1 LTRVQLRDIFT
12 IRPETACHS
21 HDLLDC
27 PCDCVGTPGDNDAL
41 STAGAVLEDDSRLTA
56 DTTSG
61 FVVASQVK
69 IVDSPKLDKAV
80 CALLFAS
87 RAEFSRVCVLSV
99 LEEEKGGAGRTG

>member
-1 LTRVQLRDIFT
+1 VQLRDIFT

-27 PCDCVGTPGDNDAL
+27 PCDRIETSGDNDAP
-41 STAGAVLEDDSRLTA
+41 STAGAALEDDSRLTT

-69 IVDSPKLDKAV
+69 IVDFPKLDKAV
-80 CALLFAS
+80 CALIFAS
-87 RAEFSRVCVLSV
+87 RAEFSRKCVLSV
-99 LEEEKGGAGRTG
+99 LEEEKGGAGLTG

>member
-1 LTRVQLRDIFT
+1 MQLRDIFT

-27 PCDCVGTPGDNDAL
+27 PCDHIGTPGDNEAQSIADA
-41 STAGAVLEDDSRLTA
+41 AQEDDSRLTA

-61 FVVASQVK
+61 FVVASHVK

-80 CALLFAS
+80 CALRFAS

>member
-1 LTRVQLRDIFT
+1 VQLRDIFT
-12 IRPETACHS
+12 IRPETACNS

-27 PCDCVGTPGDNDAL
+27 PCDHIGTSGDNDSP
-41 STAGAVLEDDSRLTA
+41 STAGAALEDESRLTA
-56 DTTSG
+56 ATTSG

-87 RAEFSRVCVLSV
+87 RAEFLRVCVIS
-99 LEEEKGGAGRTG
+99 T

>member
-1 LTRVQLRDIFT
+1 MQLRDIFT

-27 PCDCVGTPGDNDAL
+27 PCDHIGTPGDNEAQSIADA
-41 STAGAVLEDDSRLTA
+41 AQEDDSRLTA

-61 FVVASQVK
+61 FVVASHVK

-80 CALLFAS
+80 CALCFAS
-87 RAEFSRVCVLSV
+87 RAEFSRVCVLLV

>member
-1 LTRVQLRDIFT
+1 VQLRDIFT

-27 PCDCVGTPGDNDAL
+27 PCDRIESSGDNDAP
-41 STAGAVLEDDSRLTA
+41 STADAAQEDDSRLTA

-69 IVDSPKLDKAV
+69 IVDPPKVDKAV
-80 CALLFAS
+80 CALLFTF

>member
-1 LTRVQLRDIFT
+1 VQLRDIFT

-27 PCDCVGTPGDNDAL
+27 PCDRIETSGDSDAP
-41 STAGAVLEDDSRLTA
+41 STAGAAPEDDSGLTA

-80 CALLFAS
+80 CALVFAS
-87 RAEFSRVCVLSV
+87 RADFSREYVLSV